1 MLKPAI
7 FQLILLVNSSFLDQ
21 FPNILFCIFS
31 RENLGYHRYFLTYVA
46 MMHWKFHTKVLKFC
60 FRAYA
65 LYFSEKFRELVGEIN
80 YAYDWSS
87 HWPSPSLLRSL
98 ETCRFSIDGSFKLR
112 SWLLSVVHIYFGL
125 ISVLTQKEK
134 MNRSSCHSIISN
146 MIRMLIFYNIWEYV
160 IA

>member
-1 MLKPAI
+1 MPKPAI
-7 FQLILLVNSSFLDQ
+7 FQLILLVNSLFSGQ

-31 RENLGYHRYFLTYVA
+31 CENLGYHRYFLTYVA

-65 LYFSEKFRELVGEIN
+65 LYFSEKFRELVGEIK

-98 ETCRFSIDGSFKLR
+98 ETCRFSIEGSSKLR
-112 SWLLSVVHIYFGL
+112 SWLRLLYTVVLEWSQCWLRRKGWTAHL
-125 ISVLTQKEK
+125 A
-134 MNRSSCHSIISN
+134 
-146 MIRMLIFYNIWEYV
+146 
-160 IA
+160 IATWKQCD